1 MSERLP
7 EERHLLRQTFD
18 GAAAAYDRA
27 RPVAPSYVL
36 DDLISLAELVRGA
49 RLLEIGCGT
58 GQHTT
63 PLAER
68 GFEIVAIEL
77 GESMAELARMN
88 LAAFPDVTVVTSPF
102 EEWDPGDERFDA
114 VVSFEAFHWID
125 PEVAFAKSSA
135 ILREGGAL
143 GVYGSRFATHEDSD
157 PLWLATREDH
167 LAATGEQEER
177 MFLPIEHVRD
187 RSGDFTKE
195 GHFATVALRRYRWDV
210 SYDADAYVA
219 LLGTVSRYRALE
231 DDVRSDLFDRIRRRI
246 SAGGRAITLT
256 VSAVLYV
263 ARRSSTLADVES
275 PA

>member
-7 EERHLLRQTFD
+7 EERRLLRQTFD

-36 DDLISLAELVRGA
+36 DDLISLAELRPGA

-63 PLAER
+63 PLAQR
-68 GFEIVAIEL
+68 RFEIVAVEL
-77 GESMAELARMN
+77 GESMAELARRN
-88 LAAFPDVTVVTSPF
+88 LAAFTNVTVVTSSF
-102 EEWDPGDERFDA
+102 EEWDPGDESFDA

-125 PEVAFAKSSA
+125 PEIAVPKSA
-135 ILREGGAL
+135 ALLRDGGAL
-143 GVYGSRFATHEDSD
+143 AVHGSRFATHDDSD
-157 PLWLATREDH
+157 PVWLATKKDH
-167 LAATGEQEER
+167 LAATGEPDER

-187 RSGDFTKE
+187 RSDEFTKD
-195 GHFATVALRRYRWDV
+195 GHFATVAVRRYRWDV
-210 SYDADAYVA
+210 SYDADGYVA

-231 DDVRSDLFDRIRRRI
+231 DDVWSDLFERIHRRI
-246 SAGGRAITLT
+246 TAEGRAITLT
-256 VSAVLYV
+256 VTAVLYV